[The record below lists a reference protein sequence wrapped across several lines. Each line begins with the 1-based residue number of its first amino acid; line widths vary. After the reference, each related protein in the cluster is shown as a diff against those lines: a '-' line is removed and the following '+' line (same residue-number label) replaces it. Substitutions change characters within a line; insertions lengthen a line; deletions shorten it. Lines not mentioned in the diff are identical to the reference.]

1 MNARVGRLFAYRHS
15 AVRVL
20 LFLAM
25 AMHAPSVSASAET
38 VELHA
43 DIEPDVIYCDVQL
56 GQNPDVLA
64 ATLRDGTQVTFS
76 WTVKVYEVKP
86 YWFDSEVASVHIEHQ
101 VIPDLVTRRWL
112 LADLTTGIH
121 RRTGSLDDALAF
133 LTQLQHF
140 PVIDRSLLKR
150 GKSYRLEIQLEETKG
165 EIERGWW
172 ARLWGHEQTTGT
184 LVFSLP

>member
-1 MNARVGRLFAYRHS
+1 MDVRPGRLSAYCRS
-15 AVRVL
+15 TAWLL
-20 LFLAM
+20 LFVALTMPAVP
-25 AMHAPSVSASAET
+25 ASASQEA

-56 GQNPDVLA
+56 GQNTDALA
-64 ATLRDGTQVTFS
+64 ATLKDGTQVTFT
-76 WTVKVYEVKP
+76 WTVKVYEVQP
-86 YWFDSEVASVHIEHQ
+86 YWFDSEVASVRIEHQ
-101 VIPDLVTRRWL
+101 VVPDLVTRKWV

-121 RRTGSLDDALAF
+121 RRTGSLDEALTF

-140 PVIDRSLLKR
+140 PVIDRSLLKK
-150 GKSYRLEIQLEETKG
+150 GKNYRLEIQLEESKG

-172 ARLWGHEQTTGT
+172 TRLWGHEQTTGT